1 VSDALAFLLCNRI
14 RADPTGRD
22 CRNDFRTAPQEGG
35 EVHAHAQKDA
45 GEVGML
51 GKYLIFLGMVYSLAA
66 LGFVIWLFFPVVWHA
81 DIKPFIEEMLGPR
94 R

>member
-1 VSDALAFLLCNRI
+1 M
-14 RADPTGRD
+14 G
-22 CRNDFRTAPQEGG
+22 NDFRAAPQEGG

-51 GKYLIFLGMVYSLAA
+51 GKYLIFLGLVYSLAA
-66 LGFVIWLFFPVVWHA
+66 LGFVIWFLFPVVWHA
-81 DIKPFIEEMLGPR
+81 EIKPRTRRLIEEMLGVDHR